1 MHTLN
6 VVIACKIANWDQL
19 AKRSYRFEACTQ
31 SAAVFQVNMER
42 VNGLLMLPGY
52 AFMSGGEWQ
61 VAVNEV
67 AKRYFGKNMPSEQ
80 EFEEKREEIAAL
92 ANAARKDVLSKR
104 PAESSMNVFFTACH
118 NIEVF
123 AGDFPHL
130 HAWLHDLF
138 KSAIVQSW
146 TAFEVLAEDLNSG
159 AREKHA
165 ECFSADVRKGRQYT
179 FRRLEAMCESFRRA
193 FYDDVKI
200 NAVVGSK
207 EIKALA
213 VLRHL
218 LVHKGGIVDQKF
230 LNQCSEKPVVTE
242 FSEFGIGQEI
252 KINGEIVRSLVDPC
266 IRHGYELIQLVD
278 DWMTARQTQLK

>member
-6 VVIACKIANWDQL
+6 VVIACKIANWEQL
-19 AKRSYRFEACTQ
+19 AKRAYRFEACTQ

-52 AFMSGGEWQ
+52 AFMSAGEWQ

-130 HAWLHDLF
+130 HAWLHDIF

-179 FRRLEAMCESFRRA
+179 FRRLEAMCESFR
-193 FYDDVKI
+193 
-200 NAVVGSK
+200 
-207 EIKALA
+207 
-213 VLRHL
+213 
-218 LVHKGGIVDQKF
+218 
-230 LNQCSEKPVVTE
+230 
-242 FSEFGIGQEI
+242 
-252 KINGEIVRSLVDPC
+252 
-266 IRHGYELIQLVD
+266 
-278 DWMTARQTQLK
+278 